1 MPLSNGNDFPA
12 RRACLLGMI
21 TPICHRPLV
30 LEKSQGLVLRVVRL
44 TETSLIVRWWT
55 LEHGRIDTVA
65 KGARRNSS
73 AFAGKID
80 LFFSAE
86 ITWQRSKSGP
96 PHHLRESS
104 VSNYREG
111 LRKSYVNT
119 LMAGY
124 FCGLIE
130 KIHELEH
137 AEPQVHDLLGRALD
151 HVATSGASLRALRFF
166 EQELARLHGVGSPGV
181 DVQRALLDMGAG
193 LPDIRRELLERLSR

>member
-1 MPLSNGNDFPA
+1 M
-12 RRACLLGMI
+12 LGKN
-21 TPICHRPLV
+21 TLICHRPLV

-86 ITWQRSKSGP
+86 ITWQRASKGP
-96 PHHLRESS
+96 LHHLRESS
-104 VSNYREG
+104 VLNYREG

-124 FCGLIE
+124 FCGMIE

-137 AEPQVHDLLGRALD
+137 AEPTVHDLLDRALD
-151 HVATSGASLRALRFF
+151 HVDSSGASIRAMRYF
-166 EQELARLHGVGSPGV
+166 EQELARLHGVGRPG
-181 DVQRALLDMGAG
+181 DGALTALIEMGAG
-193 LPDIRRELLERLSR
+193 LPDIRRELLERLSPQ